1 MTAQCL
7 ADRRFNTD
15 TVFHGI
21 SADGSNQL
29 VLLHLIIFFK
39 KNFHDIVHSHFVRSG
54 SIGYNGSGLQHPL
67 QITDAAL
74 VLILMFLGC
83 IILKVLT

>member
-7 ADRRFNTD
+7 ADRRFDTD

-21 SADGSNQL
+21 STDGSNQL

-39 KNFHDIVHSHFVRSG
+39 KNFHDIVHSYFV
-54 SIGYNGSGLQHPL
+54 
-67 QITDAAL
+67 
-74 VLILMFLGC
+74 
-83 IILKVLT
+83 

>member
-7 ADRRFNTD
+7 ADRRFDTD

-54 SIGYNGSGLQHPL
+54 SIGYNGCSLQHPL

-74 VLILMFLGC
+74 VLILMLLGC